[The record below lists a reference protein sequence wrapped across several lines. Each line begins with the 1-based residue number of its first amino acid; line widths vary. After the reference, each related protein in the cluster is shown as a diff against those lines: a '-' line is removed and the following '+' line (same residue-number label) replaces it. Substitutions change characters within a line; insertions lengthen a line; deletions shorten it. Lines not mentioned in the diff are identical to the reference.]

1 MNFEKHREE
10 WQENTLKSALESRPE
25 RKGEFKTSSA
35 IPLPRVVFPREK
47 FDDHEA
53 LGFPGDLPFTRGIH
67 PSMYRSRLWTM
78 RQYAGFGSAEETNRR
93 FRFLLEQGQT
103 GLSVAFDLPTQIGYD
118 ADHPLADGEVG
129 RVGVSVSSLPDME
142 ALFAGIPLDR
152 VSTSM
157 TINAPAAVLLA
168 MYVAVARK
176 QNVPVKEL
184 RGTVQND
191 ILKEYVARGTYIF
204 PPRPS
209 MRLVTDLF
217 EFCQREIPRWYT
229 ISISGYHIREA
240 GATAVQELAFT
251 LANGIEYV
259 RAAKQAG
266 LDVDN
271 FSRRL
276 SFFFNAHNDFL
287 EEVAKFRAAR
297 RLWSSLMN
305 ERFGV
310 TNPDARKLRF
320 HTQTAGSTLTAQQPH
335 NNIVRVAFQAL
346 AAVLGGAQSLHT
358 NSMDEAL
365 SLPTEDAVRI
375 ALRTQQVLAE
385 ETGAANS
392 VDPLGGAYLIEHL
405 TEEIESRVRAYLD
418 KIDRR
423 GGALAAV
430 ESGYIDSEIQEAAYR
445 YQREVEKGDQILVGV
460 NAYQMEEDIRPE
472 LQRMDRS
479 FAARQ
484 QNRLKKLR
492 DQRNQKTVD
501 RMLKNLQVK
510 AEGTENLMPCLI
522 ECVEANAT
530 LGEIVSALKQI
541 WGEYLPG
548 R

>member
-1 MNFEKHREE
+1 
-10 WQENTLKSALESRPE
+10 
-25 RKGEFKTSSA
+25 
-35 IPLPRVVFPREK
+35 
-47 FDDHEA
+47 
-53 LGFPGDLPFTRGIH
+53 
-67 PSMYRSRLWTM
+67 
-78 RQYAGFGSAEETNRR
+78 
-93 FRFLLEQGQT
+93 
-103 GLSVAFDLPTQIGYD
+103 
-118 ADHPLADGEVG
+118 
-129 RVGVSVSSLPDME
+129 
-142 ALFAGIPLDR
+142 
-152 VSTSM
+152 
-157 TINAPAAVLLA
+157 
-168 MYVAVARK
+168 
-176 QNVPVKEL
+176 
-184 RGTVQND
+184 
-191 ILKEYVARGTYIF
+191 
-204 PPRPS
+204 
-209 MRLVTDLF
+209 
-217 EFCQREIPRWYT
+217 
-229 ISISGYHIREA
+229 
-240 GATAVQELAFT
+240 
-251 LANGIEYV
+251 
-259 RAAKQAG
+259 
-266 LDVDN
+266 
-271 FSRRL
+271 
-276 SFFFNAHNDFL
+276 
-287 EEVAKFRAAR
+287 
-297 RLWSSLMN
+297 MN

-385 ETGAANS
+385 ETGAANT

-445 YQREVEKGDQILVGV
+445 YQREVEEGDQILVGV

-479 FAARQ
+479 FSARQ

-510 AEGTENLMPCLI
+510 AEGTENLMPRLI